1 MTLPIDLDI
10 FKPSSPLTK
19 PCAKMVLPQPVGIRQ
34 NLMHMGLRAPWR
46 VPGKWDPGGLEHA
59 RPDHS
64 VEPDDVLPNHM
75 ALGRPELAVGTV
87 VAREVVNP
95 LSAGCDRVRDY
106 SSVSDV

>member
-1 MTLPIDLDI
+1 
-10 FKPSSPLTK
+10 
-19 PCAKMVLPQPVGIRQ
+19 MVLPQPMGIRQ

-46 VPGKWDPGGLEHA
+46 VPGKWDPGRLEHA

-75 ALGRPELAVGTV
+75 ALGRPELAVGTM